1 MSYQPQPRIDDDLNT
16 YALTIA
22 SAAAGGALGVL
33 FGRGMER
40 RNANITALV
49 LLAASAVVAG
59 PTLGG
64 LIARVANRPTT
75 QRGSQRRLEGI
86 RNGAVP
92 EGDEM
97 FLADHPL

>member
-16 YALTIA
+16 YALTTA
-22 SAAAGGALGVL
+22 SATVGAALGIL

-40 RNANITALV
+40 RTSNVTALV
-49 LLAASAVVAG
+49 LLAAGVVIAG

-64 LIARVANRPTT
+64 LIARAANRPST

-92 EGDEM
+92 EGEEIFHLDQ
-97 FLADHPL
+97 PL